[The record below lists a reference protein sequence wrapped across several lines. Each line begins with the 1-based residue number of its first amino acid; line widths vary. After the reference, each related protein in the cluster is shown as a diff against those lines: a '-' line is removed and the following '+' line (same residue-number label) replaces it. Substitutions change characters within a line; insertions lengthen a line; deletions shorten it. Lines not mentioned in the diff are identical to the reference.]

1 MKTLEKLLVVGV
13 FAIAVAASAAVVFTV
28 LALRNGPDR
37 HAQAVVYAQAV
48 STALDR
54 GDLVDVEKVS
64 GGVWLAVFP
73 DACYLVDLHHPA
85 LDIKTKCAN
94 GA

>member
-1 MKTLEKLLVVGV
+1 LKALEKSLVVGV
-13 FAIAVAASAAVVFTV
+13 FLIAAAAIAAVAITV
-28 LALRNGPDR
+28 LTLRSGPDR

-54 GDLVDVEKVS
+54 GDLVDVQKVS
-64 GGVWLAVFP
+64 GAVWLAVFP

-85 LDIKTKCAN
+85 LDIKTKCPSRS
-94 GA
+94 